1 MKRTNRILCVL
12 LAAMLLTGCSR
23 QAAQNEEPK
32 VQNRGGL
39 VCLEYSRY
47 TGPFPEDGTLRE
59 VENVAAILVRNSS
72 DQFLDIA
79 TVQCRVGT
87 QIGTFKVTGL
97 PPGGTAWVLEETAMT
112 LTPEEE
118 FSAFE
123 CEDYY
128 FKEDAVITTDQVTVT
143 ASGNTLTATNKS
155 GKTLENVCVYYKT
168 VHEDGFYFGG
178 ITYLLDFG
186 TLAPGE
192 QVSKQSA
199 HFSESSRIV
208 RYSFQESG

>member
-1 MKRTNRILCVL
+1 MKGINRILCVL
-12 LAAMLLTGCSR
+12 LAATLLTGCSEKTP
-23 QAAQNEEPK
+23 QNEDPK

-47 TGPFPEDGTLRE
+47 TGSFPEDGTGRE

-72 DQFLDIA
+72 DRFLDFA
-79 TVQCRVGT
+79 TVECRVGS

-97 PPGGTAWVLEETAMT
+97 PPGGTAWVLEESGMT
-112 LTPEEE
+112 LTPQEE
-118 FSAFE
+118 FSAFD
-123 CEDYY
+123 CDDYF
-128 FKEDAVITTDQVTVT
+128 FKEDAVVTTDQVSVK
-143 ASGNTLTATNKS
+143 ASGNSLTATNES
-155 GKTLENVCVYYKT
+155 GKTLQNVCVYYKT

-192 QVSKQSA
+192 QATKQSA